1 MNEPVR
7 GHWVIPELGAT
18 MNNNLGVSV
27 VIAVS
32 LLLVSCLG
40 QSSGESTGDYPGDTI
55 ELIIPNAAGGPNDI
69 SARIVGECL
78 SGELDVSVVP
88 KNVEG
93 ASQAIGT
100 RELIGARPDGYTVAI
115 SPHTG
120 LTLTPL
126 LDDVGF
132 GIDDITPIAS
142 VFETAMVFVTS
153 QDSEYRTGRQL
164 FDAAEKH
171 SGTIAVGTPGPTSP
185 KHVVL
190 GALRDEYG
198 VDLKAVPLEG
208 QSGQVSAM
216 LGGNVDVIGVEATN
230 DIREQIDSG
239 KFRPLAAIGPERV
252 NWLPETP
259 TLAELGYGDASLP
272 NNVYLAFGPP
282 DLPDAVVD
290 ELESA
295 IKTCMAS
302 DKVIEPMGELYVPDP
317 FLGAEGTAAML
328 EDAAK
333 TYDRVVG

>member
-1 MNEPVR
+1 MNKNPGV
-7 GHWVIPELGAT
+7 GVAIAT
-18 MNNNLGVSV
+18 
-27 VIAVS
+27 S
-32 LLLVSCLG
+32 LLLASCIG
-40 QSSGESTGDYPGDTI
+40 ESSGESTDDYPDDSI

-78 SGELDVSVVP
+78 SDQLDVSVVP
-88 KNVEG
+88 KNIEG

-100 RELIGARPDGYTVAI
+100 RELIGAQPDGYTIAI

-132 GIDDITPIAS
+132 GIDDVTPIAS

-153 QDSEYRTGRQL
+153 DDSKYRTGREL
-164 FDAAEKH
+164 FAAAKKNP
-171 SGTIAVGTPGPTSP
+171 GTIAVGTPGPTSP

-190 GALRDEYG
+190 GALRDQYG

-216 LGGNVDVIGVEATN
+216 LGGNVDVVGVEATN

-239 KFRPLAAIGPERV
+239 EFRPLAAIGTERV
-252 NWLPETP
+252 NWLPDTP
-259 TLAELGYGDASLP
+259 TLAELGYPDASLP
-272 NNVYLAFGPP
+272 NNVYLAYGPP

-290 ELESA
+290 VLEPA
-295 IKTCMAS
+295 VKTCMAS
-302 DKVIEPMGELYVPDP
+302 DQVSEPMGELYVPDP
-317 FLGAEGTAAML
+317 FLGAEDTRAML